1 MHFLRWNGKP
11 ELDIFRDSNFADFR
25 ASLDSEMK
33 RLQSEGYGTK
43 TKQAEVLTEE
53 DEDILWEKGI
63 LGSENPQS
71 LLNSVI
77 FYNGLYFTLC
87 SGREHRQLQSHP
99 CHIEIVEHPCQWP
112 YLSYSKDVSKNHQG
126 ELKGQNIKPKVEIH
140 HSNDSNPDR
149 CFVRLFKCYRK
160 SCPNDAFSHAFYLQP
175 SRVPTDTCWY
185 TRCPVGH
192 NTLGTAVA

>member
-1 MHFLRWNGKP
+1 MRFLRWNGKP

-77 FYNGLYFTLC
+77 FYNRLYFALR
-87 SGREHRQLQSHP
+87 SGREHRQL
-99 CHIEIVEHPCQWP
+99 
-112 YLSYSKDVSKNHQG
+112 
-126 ELKGQNIKPKVEIH
+126 
-140 HSNDSNPDR
+140 
-149 CFVRLFKCYRK
+149 
-160 SCPNDAFSHAFYLQP
+160 
-175 SRVPTDTCWY
+175 
-185 TRCPVGH
+185 
-192 NTLGTAVA
+192 